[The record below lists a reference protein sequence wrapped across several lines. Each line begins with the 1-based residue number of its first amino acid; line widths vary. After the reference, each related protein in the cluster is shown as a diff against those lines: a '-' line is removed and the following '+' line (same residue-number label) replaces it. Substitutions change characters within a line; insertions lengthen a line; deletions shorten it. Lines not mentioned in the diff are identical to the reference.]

1 MAGYSNAVMRS
12 LVSQALFP
20 CHTGNRPLQM
30 QLRET
35 PLPARRNLPPMGLVR
50 LSKVAG
56 TDVTRRDAKAKPLG
70 KTVDPGMLM
79 L

>member
-1 MAGYSNAVMRS
+1 
-12 LVSQALFP
+12 
-20 CHTGNRPLQM
+20 
-30 QLRET
+30 
-35 PLPARRNLPPMGLVR
+35 MGLVR

-70 KTVDPGMLM
+70 QTVDPGMLM